1 MPVYSDTTL
10 QLELE
15 RNNYDGVIVKL
26 PNVLPRV
33 CKISIK
39 IVDYILLM
47 YQTLLLTSS
56 WLLYR

>member
-26 PNVLPRV
+26 PNVLPCV